1 MLGACV
7 DGEVG
12 MVPRG
17 RRGAGLTGCCGA
29 PGSSFAVAKMEQVAW
44 LPEEREPSEEDF
56 LPDDPAERGTN
67 TAREIQQLVQR
78 CACYGANPMLFK
90 RVFGKRRRRCQPP
103 APPGNGHI

>member
-17 RRGAGLTGCCGA
+17 HRGAGLTGCCGA
-29 PGSSFAVAKMEQVAW
+29 PGSSFAVAKMEQVPW
-44 LPEEREPSEEDF
+44 VPEEREPSEEDF

-67 TAREIQQLVQR
+67 TACEIQQLVQR
-78 CACYGANPMLFK
+78 RTCYGGNLMLFEGF
-90 RVFGKRRRRCQPP
+90 FGK
-103 APPGNGHI
+103 